1 MKEKYEITL
10 KINLGLKYDFKS
22 KLDLSCLIKNMKS
35 AEEIINE
42 KNIGNRKYISKQVIK
57 TIPKKITSK

>member
-22 KLDLSCLIKNMKS
+22 KLDLSCLIKNKKN

-42 KNIGNRKYISKQVIK
+42 KNIGNRKYIFK
-57 TIPKKITSK
+57 

>member
-22 KLDLSCLIKNMKS
+22 KLDLSCLIKNKKS
-35 AEEIINE
+35 VEEIIKE
-42 KNIGNRKYISKQVIK
+42 KNIGNRKYIFKYTIK
-57 TIPKKITSK
+57 PIPKIITRK

>member
-22 KLDLSCLIKNMKS
+22 KRDLSCLIKNMKS

-42 KNIGNRKYISKQVIK
+42 KNIGNRKYISK
-57 TIPKKITSK
+57 